1 MQTIKEQGF
10 EYGPLE
16 GLEGPIRFKSGRV
29 LYWDPWEGLYYDRT
43 TDMYICRDDDSIF
56 EVSPIEYFSS
66 RLDN

>member
-43 TDMYICRDDDSIF
+43 TDMYIDRDDDSIF
-56 EVSPIEYFSS
+56 EVKAIEYFNSWF
-66 RLDN
+66 DN

>member
-29 LYWDPWEGLYYDRT
+29 LYWDPSEGLYYDRT
-43 TDMYICRDDDSIF
+43 TDMYIDRDYDSIF
-56 EVSPIEYFSS
+56 EVKAIEYFNSWF
-66 RLDN
+66 DN